1 MALVVCAGDDRRRLL
16 ALHLK
21 YSTRSELVLI
31 AIPKPVKEESS
42 TDRSAL
48 TLSCTY
54 SNYVNLYVSVIFAG
68 ESNSGLHLSSKQ
80 GTSLP
85 PLPPTP
91 AANIHK
97 REGHQEMQEIK
108 EWKIFYHCIEYM
120 GEEDNNCKLK
130 WRISPYV
137 TLADCKWPKNLL

>member
-42 TDRSAL
+42 TDRIAL

-68 ESNSGLHLSSKQ
+68 ENNSGLPLSIKQ
-80 GTSLP
+80 GTPLP

-97 REGHQEMQEIK
+97 REGRQEMQEIK
-108 EWKIFYHCIEYM
+108 E
-120 GEEDNNCKLK
+120 
-130 WRISPYV
+130 
-137 TLADCKWPKNLL
+137 